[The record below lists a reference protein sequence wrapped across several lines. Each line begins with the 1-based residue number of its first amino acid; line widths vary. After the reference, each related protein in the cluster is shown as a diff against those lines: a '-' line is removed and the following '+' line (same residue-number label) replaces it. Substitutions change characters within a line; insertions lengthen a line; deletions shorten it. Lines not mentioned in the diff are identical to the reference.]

1 MSGSDED
8 SVLAARA
15 RLRAAAARTRRRAR
29 LVTLGLIATPV
40 ALAAV
45 YGTTIAAPRYATE
58 TRFSVRAS
66 SPGQVGA
73 TQPAG
78 IIATGPSAAAGFV
91 DGWAVSD
98 FLNSRHCMRA
108 LGRKLDLR
116 RILSH
121 DGADPLGKLT
131 PNASEDQ
138 LYRAYTRSVGVSY
151 NMLEQIDVMKVSAFS
166 PADGERI
173 SQALLQIAEQFVNN
187 MDEHGRADALD
198 VAQKSVVRAEQADMA
213 ALAAVARWR
222 GANGNIDP
230 AADASMLLGVIGQLE
245 GQLVTAQVDLDKVEV
260 LGNSDHPL
268 LRPAQLQ
275 VAAIR
280 ERLRAT
286 RARMSGKGDTEA
298 AQLKTYEGLKN
309 AQAFAD
315 ANLATARQGFQQA
328 FTDTLRMQR
337 YLSVIARPVS
347 GDEPSSPNMVT
358 LLLEALALG
367 LVLNFLWSLVAGAY
381 RGLASG

>member
-1 MSGSDED
+1 M
-8 SVLAARA
+8 ARA

-29 LVTLGLIATPV
+29 LATLGLIAAPI
-40 ALAAV
+40 ALAAL
-45 YGTTIAAPRYATE
+45 YGATIATPRYATE
-58 TRFSVRAS
+58 SRFSVRAS
-66 SPGQVGA
+66 SAGQAGA
-73 TQPAG
+73 GQPAG
-78 IIATGPSAAAGFV
+78 IIATGPQATAGFV

-98 FLNSRHCMRA
+98 FLNSRDCMRA
-108 LGRKLDLR
+108 LGHKLDLR
-116 RILSH
+116 RLLSH
-121 DGADPLGKLT
+121 DGVDPIGKLA
-131 PNASEDQ
+131 PDASEEQ

-173 SQALLQIAEQFVNN
+173 SHALLEIAQQFVNN

-198 VAQKSVVRAEQADMA
+198 VARQSVLRAERADMA

-230 AADASMLLGVIGQLE
+230 AADAGMLLGVVGQLE
-245 GQLVTAQVDLDKVEV
+245 TQLTTAQVELDKVEV
-260 LGNSDHPL
+260 LGNPDHPL
-268 LRPAQLQ
+268 LRPAQQQ

-298 AQLKTYEGLKN
+298 AQIKTYEGLKN

-315 ANLATARQGFQQA
+315 ANLAAARQGFQQA
-328 FTDTLRMQR
+328 FTDTLRMQL

-367 LVLNFLWSLVAGAY
+367 LVLAFAWSLVAGAY
-381 RGLASG
+381 RGLANG